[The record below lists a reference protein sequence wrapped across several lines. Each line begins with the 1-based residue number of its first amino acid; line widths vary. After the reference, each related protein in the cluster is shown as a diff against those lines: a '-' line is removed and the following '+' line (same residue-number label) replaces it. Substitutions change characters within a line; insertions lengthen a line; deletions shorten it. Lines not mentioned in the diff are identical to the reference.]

1 MNLTFVQIEFLRHLA
16 RNKAS
21 QKSASAAA
29 SFFHDQVGL
38 GQQAGRRF
46 LYGEADHARAA
57 TVLRNHGVSLE
68 PTAKGLRRAD
78 APLHH
83 NANEKR
89 STLGPHADSI
99 PLKGIAGNCLLD
111 GNAITREGYSVF
123 SLEKAMQVTCSRLLV
138 VENMETFRLLERNR
152 WIDYRGHDVLAVQHG
167 DIKFHHGKVREFL
180 HLRTEPIWAYFDF
193 DPAGLGM
200 ASGMPRLEQVVLP
213 PVMQLIDLA
222 RRAQQVDLFVKSL
235 GQWSATL
242 ELDVNQLIRPHWD
255 LMKSLRLGLSQEFM
269 DRHIQNLS

>member
-1 MNLTFVQIEFLRHLA
+1 MNLTYAQIEFLRHLA
-16 RNKAS
+16 RNKAT

-38 GQQAGRRF
+38 GQQAGSRF
-46 LYGEADHARAA
+46 LYGEHDHARAA

-123 SLEKAMQVTCSRLLV
+123 SLDKAVRVTCTRLLV

-152 WIDYRGHDVLAVQHG
+152 WIDYQGHDVLAVQHG
-167 DIKFHHGKVREFL
+167 DTQFHHGTVREFL
-180 HLRTEPIWAYFDF
+180 QQRTEPVWAYFDF
-193 DPAGLGM
+193 DPAGLGL
-200 ASGMPRLEQVVLP
+200 ASGMPRLERVILP
-213 PVMQLIDLA
+213 PAKQLSDLA
-222 RRAQQVDLFVKSL
+222 RRAQQVDLFSKSL
-235 GQWSATL
+235 RQWTASL
-242 ELDVNQLIRPHWD
+242 EREVNPLIRPHWE

-269 DRHIQNLS
+269 DRHIQG